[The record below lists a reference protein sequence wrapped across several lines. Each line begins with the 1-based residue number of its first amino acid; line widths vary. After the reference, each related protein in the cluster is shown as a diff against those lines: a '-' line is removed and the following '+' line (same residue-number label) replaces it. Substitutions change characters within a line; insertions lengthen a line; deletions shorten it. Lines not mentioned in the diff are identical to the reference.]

1 MKRKKIVAENHLKK
15 IPKSPLRNPLQAKH
29 RQNTEESPFPLLA
42 GAAEPHKKQ
51 SHSPAKAGGRPL
63 TKHNGETP
71 GLTAGAPK
79 PEAPVCPRK
88 PPLLLQPSEPRR
100 WRSEGPDLAKAG
112 VPEGKSDPGSPP
124 SKGKAEHREAPAS
137 SGHSS
142 PPSSFANTAFDVL
155 LKAMEPELST
165 LSQKGSPCAA
175 KIENLRPNKT
185 ARAPTHLHG
194 GPREAADPHLP
205 DAAAPSEQP
214 LPPRTLYP
222 SGPVSATQRRDP
234 AVVPA
239 SSPAYH
245 IHELPVPKHG
255 PQSQQLPA
263 CSGFPPSL
271 ASLQGQENAQL
282 EHVYTAAATSPP
294 GRTQVTPSNQQVDA
308 AVSVPVSPT
317 PSTQSPPT
325 PIYNSSPVAA
335 VVNHSVEQMCS
346 LLLKDQKPKK
356 QGKYICEYCN
366 RACAKPSVLLKH
378 IRSHTGERPYP
389 CVTCGF
395 SFKTKSNLYKHKKSH
410 AHTIKLGLVLQPDAG
425 GLFVSHESPK
435 ALSIH
440 SDVEDSGDS
449 EEDGAGDERP
459 NDPGSVDLQPV
470 QMIRMLSS
478 SEALPKS
485 GSIPSN
491 PERMVGDFAQNYLSV
506 MGTL

>member
-1 MKRKKIVAENHLKK
+1 M
-15 IPKSPLRNPLQAKH
+15 
-29 RQNTEESPFPLLA
+29 
-42 GAAEPHKKQ
+42 
-51 SHSPAKAGGRPL
+51 
-63 TKHNGETP
+63 
-71 GLTAGAPK
+71 
-79 PEAPVCPRK
+79 
-88 PPLLLQPSEPRR
+88 
-100 WRSEGPDLAKAG
+100 
-112 VPEGKSDPGSPP
+112 
-124 SKGKAEHREAPAS
+124 
-137 SGHSS
+137 
-142 PPSSFANTAFDVL
+142 
-155 LKAMEPELST
+155 
-165 LSQKGSPCAA
+165 

-185 ARAPTHLHG
+185 ARTPAHLHG
-194 GPREAADPHLP
+194 GPREAPDPRPP

-214 LPPRTLYP
+214 PPPRTSYP

-234 AVVPA
+234 TAVPA

-245 IHELPVPKHG
+245 IHELPVPKPG

-263 CSGFPPSL
+263 CSGFAPSL

-282 EHVYTAAATSPP
+282 EHVYTAVATSPP

-308 AVSVPVSPT
+308 AASVPVSPT
-317 PSTQSPPT
+317 PSTQSPPM

-435 ALSIH
+435 ALSLH

-449 EEDGAGDERP
+449 EEDAAGDERP
-459 NDPGSVDLQPV
+459 NDPGSVDLQPA

-491 PERMVGDFAQNYLSV
+491 PERVVGAEPAMHLPGESHSRH
-506 MGTL
+506 GI